1 MKYEIRLR
9 VSEKMIASVL
19 TNVGPQCE
27 FIGLNPVSEESEG
40 AAATPKRQ
48 YVGNMRNKG
57 ITGKELI
64 MQVLR
69 QEPLRPHSNSEIQQ
83 EFIKHKFSANSA
95 APLLF
100 ALRTKGE
107 IINLGDGRYC
117 LQGATV
123 KLGANSNV

>member
-1 MKYEIRLR
+1 MKYDIRLR
-9 VSEKMIASVL
+9 VSEKMIAPVL
-19 TNVGPQCE
+19 SNVGPQCE
-27 FIGLNPVSEESEG
+27 FMGLIPVTEEMEG

-48 YVGNMRNKG
+48 YVGNIRNKG

-69 QEPLRPHSNSEIQQ
+69 QEPLRPHTHNEIKQ
-83 EFIKHKFSANSA
+83 EFVKHKFSANSV

-100 ALRTKGE
+100 ALRSKGE

-117 LQGATV
+117 IQGATV